1 MEKFISW
8 SDSEGQNMDLIKQ
21 YFDQHPEMLEGKKEL
36 LEINQKYSINLIEWR
51 AKHGDFKT
59 AIELLYRDILKEI
72 ESKKHDEDYNSFLM
86 QENAPKLLISQF
98 KRQAHLFPNQS
109 KDIDFAVSTM
119 EALQSIIEAELSRL
133 ESEKTKEN
141 TKIGGSGKSAKNRVL
156 AFNNKTKGS
165 LEDIK
170 IILEDINSLLFE
182 NSNEYQWEQLL
193 KGIKLDKPIIINKGI
208 TIKDFKYFIYK
219 IFTDYKILKGRIY
232 TDLEGIEAFL
242 WNGDILTA
250 KQIQKVGNLTDPKLK
265 PQIDEILLKL

>member
-1 MEKFISW
+1 MDRTDLFNKIYEKTNLNPHSL
-8 SDSEGQNMDLIKQ
+8 NYLKKDLIERGEFLSGQIERVRQWHKERNA
-21 YFDQHPEMLEGKKEL
+21 DPIGCPEIGILTN
-36 LEINQKYSINLIEWR
+36 EIIEN
-51 AKHGDFKT
+51 
-59 AIELLYRDILKEI
+59 DIQI
-72 ESKKHDEDYNSFLM
+72 
-86 QENAPKLLISQF
+86 
-98 KRQAHLFPNQS
+98 
-109 KDIDFAVSTM
+109 
-119 EALQSIIEAELSRL
+119 SIIEDELSRL

-208 TIKDFKYFIYK
+208 TIKDCKYFINK

-232 TDLEGIEAFL
+232 TDLERIEAFL

-250 KQIQKVGNLTDPKLK
+250 TQIQKVENFTDAKLK